1 MDEPEPLNRIS
12 FITEYK
18 KSDGLSD
25 IHDVIINRRSVR
37 TFNKIRP
44 DNELILEI
52 LNVARWA
59 PSHCDTQDVYFLIID
74 NEKIK
79 QQLVDLG
86 GAATINSAPVGVLV
100 LYSNS
105 SDNPEYKDYIQSGAA
120 VVQNVL
126 LYAYSMGVGT
136 CWIAHLPRK
145 SDLRKLL
152 GIPAMYD
159 PIAYI
164 IMGYP
169 LKEPRSV
176 PRKHEIQEIVSFNT
190 FDKDHFQS
198 NNNIQKKVKLFFR
211 KIYYKLPLIL
221 KRIVNPIVDRF
232 FVKKFG
238 D

>member
-52 LNVARWA
+52 LDVARWA

-79 QQLVDLG
+79 QQLVDRG
-86 GAATINSAPVGVLV
+86 GATTINSAPVGVLV

-126 LYAYSMGVGT
+126 LYAYSMGLGT

-145 SDLRKLL
+145 SDLRK
-152 GIPAMYD
+152 
-159 PIAYI
+159 
-164 IMGYP
+164 
-169 LKEPRSV
+169 K
-176 PRKHEIQEIVSFNT
+176 
-190 FDKDHFQS
+190 
-198 NNNIQKKVKLFFR
+198 
-211 KIYYKLPLIL
+211 
-221 KRIVNPIVDRF
+221 
-232 FVKKFG
+232 
-238 D
+238 